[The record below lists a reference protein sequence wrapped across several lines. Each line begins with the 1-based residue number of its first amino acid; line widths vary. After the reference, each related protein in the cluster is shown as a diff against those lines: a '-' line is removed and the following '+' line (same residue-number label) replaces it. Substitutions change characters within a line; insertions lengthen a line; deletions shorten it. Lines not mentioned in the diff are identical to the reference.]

1 MNMRLKMK
9 ENNLRR
15 PANPANDIKVH
26 KVSVPA
32 SKVTG
37 GGQGNIPETFGP
49 SQPGT
54 GMNWYG

>member
-1 MNMRLKMK
+1 MK